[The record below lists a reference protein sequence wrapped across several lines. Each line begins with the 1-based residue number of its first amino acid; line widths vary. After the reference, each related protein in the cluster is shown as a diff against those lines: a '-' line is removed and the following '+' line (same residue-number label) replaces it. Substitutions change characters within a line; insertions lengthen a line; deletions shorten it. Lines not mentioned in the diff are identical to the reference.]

1 VLDEGL
7 NPSAVPQPAPPS
19 PRRGLIDAILDGDR
33 KAIAQ
38 FVELHADEVY
48 RFISHRLDRPEAVD
62 DLVQEVFLG
71 AWKALPHFRGESEL
85 LTWLLGIARHKIG
98 DYYGERLQ
106 RLILADETD
115 EDEAPEGLT
124 VVPDF
129 DERLDRQRLEARA
142 RQILSTL
149 PDSYRAVLVWRYWDQ
164 RPLAEMAAISG
175 NTEKSIERLLAR
187 ARRLFGR
194 RWNDG

>member
-1 VLDEGL
+1 MLDERRD
-7 NPSAVPQPAPPS
+7 PPAVPRPTSPS
-19 PRRGLIDAILDGDR
+19 PSQALIDAIRDGDR

-48 RFISHRLDRPEAVD
+48 RFVSHRLDRPEAVD
-62 DLVQEVFLG
+62 DLVQEVLLA
-71 AWKALPHFRGESEL
+71 AWKALPDFRGDSEL
-85 LTWLLGIARHKIG
+85 LTWFLGIARHKIG
-98 DYYGERLQ
+98 DYYGERLR
-106 RLILADETD
+106 RLVPPDETD
-115 EDEAPEGLT
+115 EDKAPEGLAI
-124 VVPDF
+124 VPDF
-129 DERLDRQRLEARA
+129 DQRLDRQRLEARV

-175 NTEKSIERLLAR
+175 NTEKAIERLLAR
-187 ARRLFGR
+187 ARRLFRR